1 MSTKIELLD
10 LLAKLKNCIAVYE
23 MDRDNSE
30 FEDEPEVIANFKKA
44 IPVLE
49 KTFPMLAAIEDL
61 LYGDTTPV
69 IFNKTWSQVF
79 ALTQLETVINSPE
92 SIGTEVTSFLKKV
105 STTKDPRK
113 KRGGKGDT
121 V

>member
-10 LLAKLKNCIAVYE
+10 LLAKLKNCISVYE

-30 FEDEPEVIANFKKA
+30 FEDEPEVISKFKQA

-49 KTFPMLAAIEDL
+49 KSFPMISAIEDL

-69 IFNKTWSQVF
+69 IFNKTWSQVY
-79 ALTQLETVINSPE
+79 AMTQLETAITSPTG
-92 SIGTEVTSFLKKV
+92 IGVEVTSFLKKV
-105 STTKDPRK
+105 STTKAPRK